1 MFALLNL
8 PGTMAVLKDPASLGM
23 DGFANRFSHTFKM
36 DILIGCIYCLI
47 GCIYCFRGSE
57 EHGLDEKVGKN
68 IFVVNMILVLLFW
81 LTAWRFCRLSSKIQQ
96 NAPYLELYKGSVL
109 AIFANTL
116 LTIVYIV
123 WRLYKMLKVTDNNST
138 AQIVLETALFILIV
152 GAKFLSICVLI
163 AFRKLLANA
172 EV

>member
-23 DGFANRFSHTFKM
+23 DGFANKFSHTFKM
-36 DILIGCIYCLI
+36 DILIGCIYC
-47 GCIYCFRGSE
+47 FRGSE
-57 EHGLDEKVGKN
+57 ERGLDEKVGKN
-68 IFVVNMILVLLFW
+68 IFIGNMILVLLFW